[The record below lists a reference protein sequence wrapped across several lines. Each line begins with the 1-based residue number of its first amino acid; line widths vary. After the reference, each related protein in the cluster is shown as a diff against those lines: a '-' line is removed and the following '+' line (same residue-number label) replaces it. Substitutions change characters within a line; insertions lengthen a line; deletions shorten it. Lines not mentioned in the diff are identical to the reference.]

1 MTTIEVEIP
10 KELEKTFKS
19 VEKKISTQDFLLGLQ
34 EAEEELWVDYKLDQ
48 PMPMKEFADILRK
61 DIYGS

>member
-19 VEKKISTQDFLLGLQ
+19 VEKKISTQDFLLWLQ

-48 PMPMKEFADILRK
+48 PMHMKEFADILRK

>member
-19 VEKKISTQDFLLGLQ
+19 VEKKISTQDFLL
-34 EAEEELWVDYKLDQ
+34 
-48 PMPMKEFADILRK
+48 
-61 DIYGS
+61 